1 MKKFTIY
8 VPNTRLLDTVLAEIT
23 DRVPC
28 FVNREYVEMNF
39 SKVEVTCREEDTDF
53 VLTRLTAVAL
63 LS

>member
-8 VPNTRLLDTVLAEIT
+8 APNTRLLDTIIEEIT
-23 DRVPC
+23 NQVPC
-28 FVNREYVEMNF
+28 FVNREYVEMDC

-53 VLTRLTAVAL
+53 VITRLAAIVL